1 MTHSGKSER
10 VYCNQCRGKTVHRLL
25 KTADDVGRDDETDF
39 QWHTTFEMLQC
50 AGCQEVVLRRTFAFS
65 ENQEVEVRYFPPAMS
80 RYLPK
85 WRHSLPNSMRLLL
98 EEVYRSLDS
107 ENLRLPMMG
116 ARTLVDMLFF
126 EQLKKDVGSFKQKLE
141 ALEKKGIVSPK
152 NREVLDAALD
162 AGSAAALMLGFLP
175 VFAVLLLGRP
185 RTGLT
190 EGSFPNPN
198 SALACSNSSIRRLIS
213 AVRDASDTV
222 DKSTSVICPPSKS
235 FCINTAKALYAQVRL
250 DALYEVYQRIARKR
264 LSQHWNI

>member
-162 AGSAAALMLGFLP
+162 AGSAAAHRGHEASEYEIRAVMDIVENMLQSVYVLP
-175 VFAVLLLGRP
+175 KMAKNLRELTPP
-185 RTGLT
+185 RKPKKS
-190 EGSFPNPN
+190 GS
-198 SALACSNSSIRRLIS
+198 
-213 AVRDASDTV
+213 
-222 DKSTSVICPPSKS
+222 
-235 FCINTAKALYAQVRL
+235 
-250 DALYEVYQRIARKR
+250 
-264 LSQHWNI
+264 